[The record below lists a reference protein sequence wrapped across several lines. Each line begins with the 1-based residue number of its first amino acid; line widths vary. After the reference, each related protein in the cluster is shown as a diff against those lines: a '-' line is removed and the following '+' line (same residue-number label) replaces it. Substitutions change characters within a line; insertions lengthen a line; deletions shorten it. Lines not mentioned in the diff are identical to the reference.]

1 MTNEE
6 IIKKIDM
13 MIAQEGTLGEFSKM
27 GKDFYIKNIEAL
39 KIAKQA
45 VEKQIAEDV
54 QKIKCGQWV
63 VYGFDETYNCYEAR
77 CSNCEMELE
86 MNFDGDKPYINLN
99 TAYCPCCGAKMN
111 GWCEDYE
118 KSQT

>member
-45 VEKQIAEDV
+45 VEKQIPKKPLD
-54 QKIKCGQWV
+54 ICTPV
-63 VYGFDETYNCYEAR
+63 VTWG
-77 CSNCEMELE
+77 
-86 MNFDGDKPYINLN
+86 I
-99 TAYCPCCGAKMN
+99 
-111 GWCEDYE
+111 
-118 KSQT
+118 

>member
-1 MTNEE
+1 MKKYIDADKFISYLGFENTKEERNEN
-6 IIKKIDM
+6 IYAIV
-13 MIAQEGTLGEFSKM
+13 TLQ
-27 GKDFYIKNIEAL
+27 DLDN
-39 KIAKQA
+39 
-45 VEKQIAEDV
+45 QIAEDV

-111 GWCEDYE
+111 GWCEDYD
-118 KSQT
+118 